1 MELAQGIRE
10 RLGAEALASIPEDLH
25 WHNSRL
31 FDELLSQQ
39 VIDEVDLLKLVSE
52 LVDCSFLSNPNHFEP
67 VDNFAGMVEV
77 NFARKHGFIWGEI
90 EGAPVLLLAK
100 PFRAHGPRTAA
111 QFESGEEEVAIHLTT
126 ENQIRSLIDIAYR
139 QRDLDTEEEKLD
151 VDDISEELQESD
163 NLMNVRD
170 KSPLVRLFY
179 ESITTAVDNQAS
191 DIHYQPLEEG
201 MIIRQR
207 IDGVLQDVRSV
218 PRHQQD
224 ALISLIKVMGG
235 MDIAERR
242 KTQDGRATRWYSDN
256 KIDIRISVVPTSYGE
271 RAVLRLLIKTAK
283 LLDVQALGLVGENHD
298 KMNMVLNN
306 FNNGI
311 VLLTGPTGSGKSTTL
326 CAVLTTLKSLRPGD
340 NVMTIEDPIEYELD
354 GISQL
359 EVQEKKNVTFATGLR
374 ALVRQDPD
382 IMMVGEI
389 RDQETANMAVQAAL
403 TGHLVFST
411 MHTNDAPGSI
421 SRLQDL
427 GVESYLIASS
437 VVVMMAQRLIR
448 RVCPYCAETYTPTDE
463 ELESIGLSREQ
474 VSEGLAR
481 GKGCAECFQRGY
493 RGRMGIYEILIMD
506 DLIREQI
513 VSKVPASSIKRDALK
528 RGDLSTLRMD
538 GIQKIL
544 RGETTVEEVLR
555 MTQADIY

>member
-1 MELAQGIRE
+1 MELAGLIRE
-10 RLGAEALASIPEDLH
+10 RCGEEVLEKVSEEFH
-25 WHNSRL
+25 WHNQKL

-39 VIDEVDLLKLVSE
+39 ALEELELLDVVSS
-52 LVDCSFLSNPNHFEP
+52 LGDCQFLKDTRPFEP
-67 VDNFAGMVEV
+67 ADNFANVVEV
-77 NFARKHGFIWGEI
+77 NFAKKHGFIWGDVD
-90 EGAPVLLLAK
+90 GKNVLLLAK
-100 PFRAHGPRTAA
+100 PFKSHGHRQA
-111 QFESGEEEVAIHLTT
+111 SIHLKDGYEVMLST
-126 ENQIRSLIDIAYR
+126 ENQVRSLLDVAYR
-139 QRDLDTEEEKLD
+139 SRNVEEDENR
-151 VDDISEELQESD
+151 VDIEDISEELQETD
-163 NLMNVRD
+163 NLMNIRD
-170 KSPLVRLFY
+170 KSPLVRMFY
-179 ESITTAVDNQAS
+179 ESITTAIDNGAS
-191 DIHYQPLEEG
+191 DIHYQPIEEG

-207 IDGVLQDVRSV
+207 IDGMLQDVRMV
-218 PRHQQD
+218 PRQQQD
-224 ALISLIKVMGG
+224 ALISLVKVMGG

-242 KTQDGRATRWYSDN
+242 KTQDGRSTRWYSDS

-283 LLDVQALGLVGENHD
+283 LLDVDALGLRGENND
-298 KMNMVLNN
+298 KMEMVLKN

-326 CAVLTTLKSLRPGD
+326 CAVLTSLKKQRPGD

-359 EVQEKKNVTFATGLR
+359 EVQTKKNVTFATGLR

-389 RDQETANMAVQAAL
+389 RDEETANMAVQAAL

-437 VVVMMAQRLIR
+437 VVVMMAQRLVR
-448 RVCPYCAETYTPTDE
+448 KVCSHCAETYEPTDE
-463 ELESIGLSREQ
+463 ELEQLGLKRKD
-474 VSEGLAR
+474 VKNGFKR
-481 GKGCAECFQRGY
+481 GVGCPECFDRGY
-493 RGRMGIYEILIMD
+493 RGRMGIYEILLMN

-513 VSKVPASSIKRDALK
+513 VSQVNASTIKREAIQ
-528 RGDLSTLRMD
+528 RGDMLTLRMD
-538 GIQKIL
+538 AIDKVL
-544 RGETTVEEVLR
+544 KGETTVEEALR

>member
-1 MELAQGIRE
+1 MDLSRLIEEQLGRE
-10 RLGAEALASIPEDLH
+10 QLEKIQEDVW
-25 WHNSRL
+25 WHNEKL
-31 FDELLSQQ
+31 FDEVLSQQ
-39 VIDEVDLLKLVSE
+39 LVSETDLLKWISE
-52 LVDCSFLSNPNHFEP
+52 ALEAPFVTDLHDFEP
-67 VDNFAGMVEV
+67 MDDFAGKIDVSY
-77 NFARKHGFIWGEI
+77 ARKHGFVLGLLKEEPTILTSKPFKMH
-90 EGAPVLLLAK
+90 AFKMASVYFDKPAQVLL
-100 PFRAHGPRTAA
+100 T
-111 QFESGEEEVAIHLTT
+111 S
-126 ENQIRSLIDIAYR
+126 ENHIRGLLDLAYR
-139 QRDLDTEEEKLD
+139 TRVQEEKEDTLD
-151 VDDISEELQESD
+151 MDVLSDELQETD

-179 ESITTAVDNQAS
+179 ESITNAVDDLAS
-191 DIHYQPLEEG
+191 DIHYQPMMEG

-207 IDGVLQDVRSV
+207 IDGVLRDVKAV
-218 PRHQQD
+218 PKNQQD
-224 ALISLIKVMGG
+224 ALISLVKVMGG

-242 KTQDGRATRWYSDN
+242 KTQDGRATRWYSDK

-283 LLDVQALGLVGENHD
+283 LLDVKQLGLIGENRE
-298 KMNMVLNN
+298 KMDSVLSN

-326 CAVLTTLKSLRPGD
+326 CAVLTVLQQRRGGD
-340 NVMTIEDPIEYELD
+340 NIMTIEDPIEYELD

-389 RDQETANMAVQAAL
+389 RDAETANMAVQAAL

-437 VVVMMAQRLIR
+437 VVVMMAQRLVRTI
-448 RVCPYCAETYTPTDE
+448 CEDCAETYTPTE
-463 ELESIGLSREQ
+463 RELKMLGIDVSR
-474 VSEGLAR
+474 VRDGFRR
-481 GKGCAECFQRGY
+481 GKGCPVCYHRGY
-493 RGRMGIYEILIMD
+493 KGRIGIYEILLVNDI
-506 DLIREQI
+506 IRDQI
-513 VSKVPASSIKRDALK
+513 VGKVNASAIKRDALK
-528 RGDLSTLRMD
+528 RGDMLTLRMD
-538 GIQKIL
+538 GVDKVIN
-544 RGETTVEEVLR
+544 GMTTPEEVVR
-555 MTQADIY
+555 MTQTDIY